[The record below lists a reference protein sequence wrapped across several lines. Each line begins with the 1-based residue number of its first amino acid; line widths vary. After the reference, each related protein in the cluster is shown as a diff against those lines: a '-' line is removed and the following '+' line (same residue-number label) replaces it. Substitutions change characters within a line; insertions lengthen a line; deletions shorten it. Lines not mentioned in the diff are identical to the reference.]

1 MRYFSFGF
9 SFPLFPLTLPS
20 CLASIQYRMHPSIS
34 KFTSK
39 EFYDSKLV
47 DAPDMATRTHR
58 PWHANPLFPPYAL
71 LDVWSK
77 QESRGTSWCNRR
89 EAETALALYIRLTN
103 EYPQTSEFQ
112 YTVCVVSPYAA
123 QIEELKRQFENALG
137 TKISERVAF
146 HMIDA
151 SFFAPKSPSPRV

>member
-1 MRYFSFGF
+1 
-9 SFPLFPLTLPS
+9 
-20 CLASIQYRMHPSIS
+20 MHPSIS

-146 HMIDA
+146 HMIDGFQGQEKDIIILSCVRA
-151 SFFAPKSPSPRV
+151 GSAGSGGIGFLKDRAAA